1 MKLLFAL
8 VSFACGAI
16 LVSCNT
22 AIGFSRDLRQ
32 LGTGLENKAHGRTW
46 DGQEQYQDG
55 GNVPAY

>member
-1 MKLLFAL
+1 MKLLLAL
-8 VSFACGAI
+8 VSLACGAT

-46 DGQEQYQDG
+46 DGQEASHDS